1 MTPKDQKEYV
11 LKRIHLI
18 DNIKMTNELF
28 KIKSEQY
35 AKYLI
40 DKYGFEL
47 ISNLSLLADFNEYF
61 WQFKYVNKL

>member
-1 MTPKDQKEYV
+1 MTPAEQKEYV

-18 DNIKMTNELF
+18 DNIQMSNELF

-47 ISNLSLLADFNEYF
+47 VSNLSLLSDFNKYF
-61 WQFKYVNKL
+61 WQFKYVDKL

>member
-1 MTPKDQKEYV
+1 MTPAEQKEYV

-18 DNIKMTNELF
+18 DNIQMSNELF

-47 ISNLSLLADFNEYF
+47 VSNLSLLSDFNKYF

>member
-1 MTPKDQKEYV
+1 MTPIEQKEYII
-11 LKRIHLI
+11 KRIHLM
-18 DNIKMTNELF
+18 DNIQMSDELF

-47 ISNLSLLADFNEYF
+47 ISNLSLLADFNKYF

>member
-1 MTPKDQKEYV
+1 MTPKEQKEYV

-18 DNIKMTNELF
+18 DNIQISDELF

-47 ISNLSLLADFNEYF
+47 VSNLSLLADFNNYF

>member
-1 MTPKDQKEYV
+1 MTPAEQKEYV

-18 DNIKMTNELF
+18 DNIQMSDELF
-28 KIKSEQY
+28 KFKSEKY

-47 ISNLSLLADFNEYF
+47 VSNLSLLADFNKYF
-61 WQFKYVNKL
+61 WQFKYVNNL

>member
-1 MTPKDQKEYV
+1 MTEEQKEYV
-11 LKRIHLI
+11 LKRTHLI
-18 DNIKMTNELF
+18 DNIQMSDELF

-47 ISNLSLLADFNEYF
+47 VSNLSLLADFNNYF

>member
-1 MTPKDQKEYV
+1 MTPVEQKEYV

-18 DNIKMTNELF
+18 DNIQMSDELF

-47 ISNLSLLADFNEYF
+47 VSNLSLLADFTNNY
-61 WQFKYVNKL
+61 WQLKFINKI

>member
-1 MTPKDQKEYV
+1 MTEEQKEYV

-18 DNIKMTNELF
+18 DNIQMSNELF

-35 AKYLI
+35 SKYLI
-40 DKYGFEL
+40 DKYGFEF
-47 ISNLSLLADFNEYF
+47 ITNLSLLADFNKYF